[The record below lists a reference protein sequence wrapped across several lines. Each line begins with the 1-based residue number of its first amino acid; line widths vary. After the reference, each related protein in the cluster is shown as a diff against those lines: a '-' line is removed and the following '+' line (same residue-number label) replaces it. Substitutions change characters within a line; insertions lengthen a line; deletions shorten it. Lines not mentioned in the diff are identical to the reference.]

1 MTIKKYNLLILILIS
16 ILSPLL
22 LSISIAADSAVE
34 KKADIEKTDTVIE
47 GTVEKLP
54 GKIQPA
60 WMKISVSGEFGPIS
74 NEIQDLAIG
83 PSGSLWV
90 ATNRGLSRLSG
101 GKFRHFTRKNG
112 MPHDQVFTVIS
123 GKRGVF
129 AGTKG
134 GLVWFDDLAPSKEIS
149 PEIVKGIKGAVTSI
163 FECENDFVFLISPQ
177 YENSRIGILT
187 LNPDR
192 RPPEILLRIY
202 KTNTKI
208 RRLLP
213 VSRNRLYCQVPDRK
227 WIQVELPEN
236 PESLVNVTLGNISD
250 LSLVDVVSIGN
261 EKLILTEDKLLRQTG
276 SQSPQPLPVPDD
288 KDNTDGFLAHNRD
301 GTGIWFGKKNN
312 LWLLNSLTG
321 EKLRYFK
328 LPQGVATKNI
338 AEEPNGR
345 LWVGTENN
353 GLFMSGSSSWSIVSI
368 PSKKTTSIP
377 SEGLGTL
384 SEALELMD
392 RIGKEQSPILI
403 DFTNER
409 QVLVSEM
416 KDILTH
422 YDEDN
427 PNTCMSWQLIDEDI
441 VDILGGKLS
450 FVATNKNIY
459 MLYDNKLMKFIDKGK
474 LLDETTET
482 LTRYEKY
489 LSVKSVITL
498 GLVNMG
504 LDTDEIPD
512 DNKWEELYRK
522 FANSY
527 LLTTDMNSFISK
539 PNHDVKELV
548 TLSSDKSGGV
558 VLYSKR
564 FSRKGTISNHLTHVP
579 ETTDISLMIPVHE
592 TESFLFLKNNND
604 LLQIDKNLSIERVSV
619 PKTVSNNIT
628 DIIFHE
634 APNNTGSIFLLER
647 KGLWQKKNNDRWK
660 RKPFAS
666 DKDAFI
672 FGLLPDKDGGV
683 MVAEQ
688 NLSLLRLSEDGK
700 ISTYTTQLILKDP
713 AAGDNALLLD
723 MKGNVW
729 LGATNSLFFVEYGRQ
744 ELIPVQEF
752 QDMDTNA
759 IIEYFSRII
768 VTGYKIGICII
779 ENGNIPRKVSNI
791 KGYTLTKFPIK
802 KSGEEHV
809 WVGGY
814 NIFSYLDKELTGKS
828 VSHLEKLKDA
838 LGDVYIDVKD
848 LESVRN
854 FLFVATNRGL
864 VKLTLETNN
873 FLVTKIDLPE
883 YEITSDNDMTI
894 LVRHN
899 GKIIIASYL
908 GKKSKLW
915 QGAPE
920 DNQFQLIAETDFDID
935 VLAETAKNE
944 VLIGGK
950 GFQIYTLKNN
960 QVVPYRNLKEN
971 YIPADLKSLAVLG
984 NSEFIILA
992 GKETPFD
999 LYRVRF
1005 NENTN
1010 SSKVNLLNL
1019 KTNQWKQN
1027 IKISDSQ
1034 LLLLNQDNTISL
1046 LKLGDNPKVQNIDLK
1061 EKIYQL
1067 NEKSKKIYLLGNRH
1081 IWIYKPDENKPK
1093 ILLPL
1098 PSTEKTGP
1106 PQEMNFSIDNQGIWL
1121 STKQNGLWRY
1131 DKKWIP
1137 FYETDGLPSKRIE
1150 TVASL
1155 NDKEAIVITQAGP
1168 CKAKK
1173 DNAGYW
1179 QFFPPENPP
1188 GISGKEVRKASL
1200 FQLDNALTLALA
1212 TDKGITFVRWP
1223 EDDWDKKKFSHID
1236 QDSVLL
1242 DNNVTALH
1250 WHEPEKELW
1259 TGSGGG
1265 VIALKLATDSDGSAK
1280 VEKTTLTLTA
1290 NQGLPRSEVTEITT
1304 SSSKDG
1310 NKTAWILTK
1319 NAITR
1324 WYKDNEKDQ
1333 LVNTE
1338 PFFLAHAQDAK
1349 LGPSVDGQPP
1359 QLLIQDK
1366 DYNWSVWNPGTSIY
1380 PRLSV
1385 KESLFFWYH
1394 AQLKIDSL
1402 DPALEDLKKWN
1413 VEYRIDGTDQPPLIR
1428 PWGLL
1433 LDIRTDTGPHY
1444 ILATIKSRNNPTIQY
1459 RTSFPIPR
1467 ATSQY
1472 RTIRL
1477 ITLFTVIIFIAVSL
1491 FWYAKK
1497 LRIRAVRLRTQD
1509 IPYIQ
1514 GPAIKDPSQFF
1525 GREKL
1530 LKKLR
1535 NTIITTNYALV
1546 GEFRIGKTSIQF
1558 QLNDLLKSFENSKHT
1573 FLPVF
1578 LDLHLVDPPKEKHFF
1593 HFLGEHLINL
1603 AQEQNIPPDIL
1614 SEFHFRQ
1621 TQSSEKYTSMHFKND
1636 LECLLDQLQEKFPDR
1651 PPVIV
1656 FQIDEIPLI
1665 TDFDTLGKLRAILV
1679 REPRFRAVLSGKN
1692 IPKDTELDLV
1702 SPWWNIFTEI
1712 EVEPLTPSEA
1722 RKLITEP
1729 VQGLF
1734 QFDEKAIDH
1743 IIGRAQGKPLS
1754 IQTMCADLLHYK
1766 YSTGKFTTRIT
1777 EEDLYASIDF
1787 SSEKRR
1793 NEKREAEK

>member
-16 ILSPLL
+16 ILSSLL

-34 KKADIEKTDTVIE
+34 KKADIENTVIE

-74 NEIQDLAIG
+74 DEIQDLAIG

-134 GLVWFDDLAPSKEIS
+134 GLVWFDDLAPSKEIL
-149 PEIVKGIKGAVTSI
+149 PEIIKGTKGAVTSI
-163 FECENDFVFLISPQ
+163 FECENGFIFLISPQ

-187 LNPDR
+187 LNRDK
-192 RPPEILLRIY
+192 RPPEMLPKISE
-202 KTNTKI
+202 TNTRI

-213 VSRNRLYCQVPDRK
+213 AGRNQFYCQVQGRQ
-227 WIQVELPEN
+227 WIQVELTEN
-236 PESLVNVTLGNISD
+236 SGNLLDVTVGNISD
-250 LSLVDVVSIGN
+250 LPIVDVVGIGN
-261 EKLILTEDKLLRQTG
+261 EKLILTEDKLLRQTD
-276 SQSPQPLPVPDD
+276 SQSPQSLPVPGSE
-288 KDNTDGFLAHNRD
+288 DNTDGFLALNYD

-328 LPQGVATKNI
+328 LPRSVATKSI

-353 GLFMSGSSSWSIVSI
+353 GLFMSGLDNWNIAYI
-368 PSKKTTSIP
+368 PSNKLEI
-377 SEGLGTL
+377 L
-384 SEALELMD
+384 SQAFESMD
-392 RIGKEQSPILI
+392 QKYLPLILVNFI
-403 DFTNER
+403 NER
-409 QVLVSEM
+409 QVLVSEARHRLILYE
-416 KDILTH
+416 KDNL
-422 YDEDN
+422 
-427 PNTCMSWQLIDEDI
+427 NTYITWQLKNENLL
-441 VDILGGKLS
+441 DILGGEPS
-450 FVATNKNIY
+450 FIATEKNIY
-459 MLYDNKLMKFIDKGK
+459 KLYDNKLVKFIDKGN
-474 LLDETTET
+474 LLDESDE
-482 LTRYEKY
+482 
-489 LSVKSVITL
+489 SPVITKEEAL
-498 GLVNMG
+498 RSIKEMSIRFRMFNAIKNVG
-504 LDTDEIPD
+504 LDIDEIPVME
-512 DNKWEELYRK
+512 K
-522 FANSY
+522 
-527 LLTTDMNSFISK
+527 FISK
-539 PNHDVKELV
+539 PLLANYDEKELV
-548 TLSSDKSGGV
+548 TLFSDKSGGLL
-558 VLYSKR
+558 LYSKR
-564 FSRKGTISNHLTHVP
+564 FNNREDILISNHLTHTP
-579 ETTDISLMIPVHE
+579 KTND
-592 TESFLFLKNNND
+592 SFLVTPVSKTGIHLFFKNNNEI
-604 LLQIDKNLSIERVSV
+604 LQIDKNLLMERISV
-619 PKTVSNNIT
+619 LKTVSNEFS
-628 DIIFHE
+628 DMMIFHE
-634 APNNTGSIFLLER
+634 PSDNTNSIFFLEK
-647 KGLWQKKNNDRWK
+647 KGLWQKKNDDVWK
-660 RKPFAS
+660 QKLFAF
-666 DKDAFI
+666 DKDTF
-672 FGLLPDKDGGV
+672 
-683 MVAEQ
+683 
-688 NLSLLRLSEDGK
+688 
-700 ISTYTTQLILKDP
+700 
-713 AAGDNALLLD
+713 
-723 MKGNVW
+723 
-729 LGATNSLFFVEYGRQ
+729 
-744 ELIPVQEF
+744 
-752 QDMDTNA
+752 
-759 IIEYFSRII
+759 
-768 VTGYKIGICII
+768 
-779 ENGNIPRKVSNI
+779 
-791 KGYTLTKFPIK
+791 
-802 KSGEEHV
+802 
-809 WVGGY
+809 
-814 NIFSYLDKELTGKS
+814 
-828 VSHLEKLKDA
+828 
-838 LGDVYIDVKD
+838 
-848 LESVRN
+848 
-854 FLFVATNRGL
+854 
-864 VKLTLETNN
+864 TLE
-873 FLVTKIDLPE
+873 ID
-883 YEITSDNDMTI
+883 
-894 LVRHN
+894 
-899 GKIIIASYL
+899 
-908 GKKSKLW
+908 
-915 QGAPE
+915 
-920 DNQFQLIAETDFDID
+920 
-935 VLAETAKNE
+935 
-944 VLIGGK
+944 
-950 GFQIYTLKNN
+950 
-960 QVVPYRNLKEN
+960 RNLKEK
-971 YIPADLKSLAVLG
+971 YIPADLISMAAFG
-984 NSEFIILA
+984 TSEFIILA

-999 LYRVRF
+999 LYHVQF

-1019 KTNQWKQN
+1019 KTKQWKQN

-1046 LKLGDNPKVQNIDLK
+1046 LKLGDNPKLQDVDLK

-1067 NEKSKKIYLLGNRH
+1067 NEKSKKIYLLGNHH

-1098 PSTEKTGP
+1098 PSTEKAGP
-1106 PQEMNFSIDNQGIWL
+1106 PQEMNFSIDIHGIWL

-1150 TVASL
+1150 AVASL
-1155 NDKEAIVITQAGP
+1155 NDKEALVITQAGP

-1173 DNAGYW
+1173 DTAGYW
-1179 QFFPPENPP
+1179 QFFPPENSP

-1212 TDKGITFVRWP
+1212 TDKGITLVRWP

-1236 QDSVLL
+1236 QNSVLL

-1259 TGSGGG
+1259 AGSGGG
-1265 VIALKLATDSDGSAK
+1265 VMALKLATDSDGSAK
-1280 VEKTTLTLTA
+1280 VKKTTLTLTA
-1290 NQGLPRSEVTEITT
+1290 NHGLPRGEVTEITT

-1324 WYKDNEKDQ
+1324 WYKDNEKDR

-1349 LGPSVDGQPP
+1349 LGSSVDGQPP

-1402 DPALEDLKKWN
+1402 DPALEDLKQWN

-1444 ILATIKSRNNPTIQY
+1444 ILATVKSRNNPSIQY

-1467 ATSQY
+1467 AGSQY
-1472 RTIRL
+1472 RIIRL

-1491 FWYAKK
+1491 FWYARK
-1497 LRIRAVRLRTQD
+1497 LRIRAIRLRSQE

-1525 GREKL
+1525 GREEL

-1558 QLNDLLKSFENSKHT
+1558 QLNDLLKSFENSKYT

-1636 LECLLDQLQEKFPDR
+1636 LECLLDWLQEKFPDR

-1665 TDFDTLGKLRAILV
+1665 TDFVTLGKLRAILV
-1679 REPRFRAVLSGKN
+1679 RVPRFRAVLSGKN

-1754 IQTMCADLLHYK
+1754 IQTMCANLLHYK
-1766 YSTGKFTTRIT
+1766 YNTGKFTTRIT
-1777 EEDLYASIDF
+1777 EKYLYASIDF

-1793 NEKREAEK
+1793 SEK